1 MMHDLVGPAHPI
13 GSVPHPPLGAA
24 GQRNVEFLGDVVMV
38 GIFDPRPEDQE
49 AGRNR
54 VVVEMPA
61 RAEQLDPAVVVDEML
76 AEIGGCVG
84 LPPAELVPVPGKQC
98 RQRSRCAGRKV
109 NGAVE
114 KLEPGMAFGSSAL
127 AGIAQSMSARKS

>member
-1 MMHDLVGPAHPI
+1 
-13 GSVPHPPLGAA
+13 
-24 GQRNVEFLGDVVMV
+24 MV
-38 GIFDPRPEDQE
+38 GIFDPRPEDEE
-49 AGRNR
+49 AGRNL

-76 AEIGGCVG
+76 AEIGGGVG
-84 LPPAELVPVPGKQC
+84 LPPAELASVPGKQC
-98 RQRSRCAGRKV
+98 RQRSRCVGRKV